1 MNCFRVR
8 NLWNQDQLYSC
19 KVLGNTANNEN
30 SLDKFCNISTQSPL
44 RMLKEL
50 CMQSIRARSFL
61 RVNTQK
67 GGTNFLSLREGNKGI
82 LEEI

>member
-1 MNCFRVR
+1 MNCFKVR
-8 NLWNQDQLYSC
+8 NLWNQDQLYNC
-19 KVLGNTANNEN
+19 KVLGNTASNEN
-30 SLDKFCNISTQSPL
+30 SLDKYCNISTHSPP

-50 CMQSIRARSFL
+50 RMQSIRARSFL

>member
-1 MNCFRVR
+1 
-8 NLWNQDQLYSC
+8 
-19 KVLGNTANNEN
+19 
-30 SLDKFCNISTQSPL
+30 
-44 RMLKEL
+44 MLKEL

-67 GGTNFLSLREGNKGI
+67 GDTNFLSLREGNKGI